1 MTKELWQITGSRQ
14 DRTFTVKVRAA
25 SYREAVRLGGTTH
38 MLVVRDC
45 VLLDETSLAVL
56 QAKCIAA
63 APSITPPTPPSLPP
77 APAPPPAPP
86 VAAAPVVVVKPPRPP
101 RQPRKK
107 IFTDEV
113 LAQIPELVGLGLSR
127 AEIAERLG
135 CKRSSL
141 QTVCS
146 INGISLWH
154 RGRRRASDGPL
165 TLALKPQT
173 LARLQKR
180 AEACGISETK
190 LASRLLDLIVKE
202 DLYDAVLDEAA
213 I

>member
-25 SYREAVRLGGTTH
+25 SYREAVRLGSTMH

-45 VLLDETSLAVL
+45 VLLDETSPAVL
-56 QAKCIAA
+56 QLNCIAA

-77 APAPPPAPP
+77 APPPAPP
-86 VAAAPVVVVKPPRPP
+86 VAAAAPVVVKPPRPP

-113 LAQIPELVGLGLSR
+113 LAQIPELVGQGLSR

-154 RGRRRASDGPL
+154 RDRRRVWDGPL

-180 AEACGISETK
+180 AEASGISEAK

>member
-25 SYREAVRLGGTTH
+25 SYREAVRLGSTMH

-45 VLLDETSLAVL
+45 VLLDETSPAVL
-56 QAKCIAA
+56 QLNCIAA

-77 APAPPPAPP
+77 APPPAPP
-86 VAAAPVVVVKPPRPP
+86 AAAAPVVVVKPPRPP

-107 IFTDEV
+107 IFTDEA
-113 LAQIPELVGLGLSR
+113 LAQIPELVGQGLGR

-154 RGRRRASDGPL
+154 RDRRRALDGPL

-180 AEACGISETK
+180 AEASGISETK